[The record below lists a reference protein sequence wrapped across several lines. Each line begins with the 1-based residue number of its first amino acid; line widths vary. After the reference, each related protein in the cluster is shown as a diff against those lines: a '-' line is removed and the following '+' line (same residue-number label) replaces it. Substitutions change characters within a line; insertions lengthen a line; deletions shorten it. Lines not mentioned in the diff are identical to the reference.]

1 MTALRLDRL
10 GLNVSDL
17 PAAIAFYET
26 ALGFS
31 AAAIEPGDAALLG
44 VVSVR
49 RAVLRRGRHCVEL
62 PQCSPPG
69 GGGGGGLFGVCTP
82 GRPRRGAAYPDAS
95 AGNDL
100 WFQHCALATDDM
112 TASYARLRAA
122 AFTPISRNGP
132 QALPGGIV
140 AFKFRD
146 PDGHPLELIQFP
158 AADPATAGGIDHSA
172 ISVGDVGRSVAF
184 YAAELGLTE
193 SARQVNT
200 GPAQDALDGLAGV
213 TVDVVALAPE
223 VAAPHVELLSY
234 RTPRGR
240 AGPPRLLSDIATAR
254 LVFQAEHAAG
264 KRVLRDP
271 DGHVSVIA

>member
-1 MTALRLDRL
+1 MAVTALRLDRV

-44 VVSVR
+44 VASVR
-49 RAVLRRGRHCVEL
+49 RAVLRRGRQCVEL
-62 PQCSPPG
+62 TQCSPP
-69 GGGGGGLFGVCTP
+69 
-82 GRPRRGAAYPDAS
+82 GAAYPDAS

-112 TASYARLRAA
+112 AASYARLRAA
-122 AFTPISRNGP
+122 AFTPISRDGP
-132 QALPGGIV
+132 QALPGGVV

-172 ISVGDVGRSVAF
+172 ISVSDVGRSVAF
-184 YAAELGLTE
+184 YAAELGLHE

-223 VAAPHVELLSY
+223 VAAPHVELL
-234 RTPRGR
+234 G
-240 AGPPRLLSDIATAR
+240 
-254 LVFQAEHAAG
+254 
-264 KRVLRDP
+264 
-271 DGHVSVIA
+271 